1 VFVMAELIGFEDF
14 LKVDMCVGT
23 IVSAQVNEKAR
34 KSAYVMQ
41 VDFGA
46 DIGIKTT
53 SAQITKEHSLDDL
66 LNTQV
71 VAVMNFPTKNIAGVV
86 SECLVLAVVEEYGR
100 TVLLKPA
107 KAVLNGSSV
116 L

>member
-1 VFVMAELIGFEDF
+1 MAELIGFEDF
-14 LKVDMCVGT
+14 LKVDMRVGT

-34 KSAYVMQ
+34 KPAYVMQ

-71 VAVMNFPTKNIAGVV
+71 VAVMNFPTKNIAGIV
-86 SECLVLAVVEEYGR
+86 SECLVLAVVEEDGR

-107 KAVLNGSSV
+107 KIVSNGSSV

>member
-1 VFVMAELIGFEDF
+1 MAELIEFEDF
-14 LKVDMCVGT
+14 LKVDMRVGT

-34 KSAYVMQ
+34 KPAYVMQ

-53 SAQITKEHSLDDL
+53 SAQITKEHSLEDL

-71 VAVMNFPTKNIAGVV
+71 VAVMNFPTKNIAGIV
-86 SECLVLAVVEEYGR
+86 SECLVLAVVEEDGR
-100 TVLLKPA
+100 TVLLKPT
-107 KAVLNGSSV
+107 KTVLNGSSV